1 MKALFVSL
9 KGGVGKSS
17 LALNYAIYTNSICL
31 TNDIVTSDNCRTI
44 KIEPSKKRI
53 PLQYLNKT
61 DLVLDFGAMSTNID
75 PKVAHAARLAAV
87 IAIPTLTDTRSLKAT
102 VETYELMKESGKP
115 IVVIIN
121 HFTKQSK
128 CDAAMR
134 FLIDALGDDIPILT
148 MRTTTLFERV
158 SRDGEDW
165 LANVH
170 HNKGEY
176 QLNKT
181 KAAHEL
187 VYDAITLIGDIK

>member
-1 MKALFVSL
+1 MRVLFGSL

-17 LALNYAIYTNSICL
+17 LALNYAIHANSICL
-31 TNDIVTSDNCRTI
+31 TNDIVTSDNCRVI

-61 DLVLDFGAMSTNID
+61 NMVLDFGAMSTNID
-75 PKVAHAARLAAV
+75 PKVAHAARLADV
-87 IAIPTLTDTRSLKAT
+87 IVIPTLTDTRSLKAT
-102 VETYELMKESGKP
+102 VDTYELMKESGKP

-121 HFTKQSK
+121 HFTKQKK
-128 CDAAMR
+128 CDAAMQ
-134 FLIDALGDDIPILT
+134 FLTDALGNDIPILT
-148 MRTTTLFERV
+148 LRSTTLFERV

-165 LANVH
+165 LANIH

-181 KAAHEL
+181 KQAHEL